1 MAGNLF
7 CYILRYFI
15 LWSMAQVSLEF
26 DYFGCSV
33 GVVTQARCVR
43 FSVRGIVIDDVDRK
57 GQATV
62 ELDHYCSRVTEGT

>member
-1 MAGNLF
+1 MEHGAGE
-7 CYILRYFI
+7 
-15 LWSMAQVSLEF
+15 SLEF

-43 FSVRGIVIDDVDRK
+43 FSGWGIVIDDVDRK

-62 ELDHYCSRVTEGT
+62 EFDQYCSRVTEGT